1 MKNKSLKT
9 DLKKILA
16 SKENIVEVK
25 KGDISDFSI
34 EIEFIEPSSFS
45 SYIYYENE
53 KNRNLDFEKLE
64 ELIN

>member
-16 SKENIVEVK
+16 SKENIVKVK

>member
-1 MKNKSLKT
+1 MENKSLKS

>member
-1 MKNKSLKT
+1 MENKSLKS

-53 KNRNLDFEKLE
+53 KNRDLDFEKLE
-64 ELIN
+64 ELIK